1 MTPRLKV
8 SATYPD
14 LIGICLLR
22 GLSEEEQRAF
32 LDACTPRHYC
42 EETTLLTQSEH
53 TAGFY
58 IVARGRVI
66 ISFLD
71 VEGNLSVIHVAG
83 PGEIMGDVE
92 CLSDMPCA
100 ATCTSLPDTTM
111 LYAPVSLLL
120 EYAQKPQVIRNIAR
134 ILHGRLVRDNENR
147 VVEQFQTVDAR
158 LLNYL
163 CVLSTPDDPDIRISQ
178 AHLATL
184 MGCSRQKVNRMLK
197 DLAERGSVELGRGRI
212 RILDRKSIGCELEQ
226 GDMTY
231 EVGG

>member
-8 SATYPD
+8 SAIYPD
-14 LIGICLLR
+14 LLGICLLK
-22 GLSEEEQRAF
+22 GLSEDEQRSF
-32 LDACTPRHYC
+32 LDACTLRHYS
-42 EETTLLTQSEH
+42 EETALLTQSEH

-58 IVARGRVI
+58 IVARGRAIV
-66 ISFLD
+66 SFLD

-92 CLSDMPCA
+92 CLSDTPCA
-100 ATCTSLPDTTM
+100 ATCTSLPDTTI
-111 LYAPVSLLL
+111 LYGSVSLLL

-134 ILHGRLVRDNENR
+134 ILHGRLLRDNENR
-147 VVEQFQTVDAR
+147 AVEQFQTVDAR

-163 CVLSTPDDPDIRISQ
+163 CVLSTPEDPDIRISQ

-197 DLAERGSVELGRGRI
+197 DLAERGTVELGRGCI
-212 RILDRKSIGCELEQ
+212 RILDRRSIGGELAR
-226 GDMTY
+226 DRRSY

>member
-1 MTPRLKV
+1 MTPRPKV
-8 SATYPD
+8 SAIYPD
-14 LIGICLLR
+14 LLGICLLR
-22 GLSEEEQRAF
+22 GLSEEEQRGF
-32 LDACTPRHYC
+32 LDACTLRHHC
-42 EETTLLTQSEH
+42 EETALLTQSEH

-58 IVARGRVI
+58 LVARGRVVV
-66 ISFLD
+66 SFLD
-71 VEGNLSVIHVAG
+71 VEGNLSVIRVAG

-92 CLSDMPCA
+92 CLSDTPCA
-100 ATCTSLPDTTM
+100 ATCTSLPDTTI

-120 EYAQKPQVIRNIAR
+120 EYAQKPQVIRNLAR
-134 ILHGRLVRDNENR
+134 IFHGRLLRDNENR
-147 VVEQFQTVDAR
+147 AVEQFQTVDAR

-197 DLAERGSVELGRGRI
+197 DLAACGTVELGRGRI
-212 RILDRKSIGCELEQ
+212 RILDRKQIGCELEQ
-226 GDMTY
+226 GRVRY